1 MHGAVAFSGE
11 GARRYGGRCWNP
23 KGRAAVYTASSLSLA
38 ALEIL
43 VHADSDLLGN
53 EFLAFAVDIPEDLAV
68 ERLELSGL
76 PASWR
81 EEYPP
86 LACRG
91 LGGAWLERGGS
102 AVLAV
107 PSAVVPVETNYL
119 LNPDHADFAR
129 LRIQAPTV
137 FQFDA
142 RLWQREHRHFM
153 LNAEEWR
160 RFTATL
166 DQTPEPNETLRTAW
180 RDDHD
185 AALNPEATGTP

>member
-1 MHGAVAFSGE
+1 MIRAWRLCQAAHGAVAFSGE
-11 GARRYGGRCWNP
+11 GARRYGGRWNP

-53 EFLAFAVDIPEDLAV
+53 EYLAFAVDIPEDVAV
-68 ERLELSGL
+68 ECLEVSGL

-86 LACRG
+86 LACRD
-91 LGGAWLERGGS
+91 LGGAWLARGEA

-107 PSAVVPVETNYL
+107 PSAVIPVETNYL
-119 LNPDHADFAR
+119 LNPAHADFAR

-137 FQFDA
+137 FRFDA
-142 RLWQREHRHFM
+142 RLWRRES
-153 LNAEEWR
+153 
-160 RFTATL
+160 
-166 DQTPEPNETLRTAW
+166 
-180 RDDHD
+180 
-185 AALNPEATGTP
+185 GSG